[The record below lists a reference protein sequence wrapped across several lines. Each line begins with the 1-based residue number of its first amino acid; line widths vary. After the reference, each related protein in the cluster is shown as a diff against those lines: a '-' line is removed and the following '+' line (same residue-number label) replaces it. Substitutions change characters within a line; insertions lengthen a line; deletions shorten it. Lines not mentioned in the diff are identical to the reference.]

1 MREFSKTTNGE
12 LSRLP
17 WELLDHLAA
26 TNLVCAKPH
35 NNKRI
40 AMAKALN
47 RDQLVD
53 IRDAFFDLIS
63 WSLTRRD
70 TLENQG
76 IITRQESDMIGQF
89 EDQLRLIADALNSV
103 ILRQVIADIDEP
115 RNRIVAVTKDL
126 EAAIGTL
133 QSLNDFIGVL
143 D

>member
-1 MREFSKTTNGE
+1 
-12 LSRLP
+12 
-17 WELLDHLAA
+17 
-26 TNLVCAKPH
+26 
-35 NNKRI
+35 
-40 AMAKALN
+40 MAKALN